1 MQFALIPVKELS
13 QAKARL
19 APALDAAGRRELTVA
34 MLRDVLAAALA
45 CPVLD
50 KVAVVTRDAD
60 VLTLAKDAGAEGL
73 PEPGGLN
80 EALTSAGEA
89 LAQRGVDRLLVLAAD
104 LPLVATDDIATVAQ
118 ADADVVIVPSM
129 DGGTN
134 ALALPPSGIAFRFGP
149 DSARR
154 HLAAAAVAD
163 LRSLTLDLPAISF
176 DVDTP
181 QHVDHLRAA
190 IVAGEAPIGANT
202 RLLFEKTPSM
212 TGR

>member
-13 QAKARL
+13 QAKVRL

-80 EALTSAGEA
+80 EALTSAGET